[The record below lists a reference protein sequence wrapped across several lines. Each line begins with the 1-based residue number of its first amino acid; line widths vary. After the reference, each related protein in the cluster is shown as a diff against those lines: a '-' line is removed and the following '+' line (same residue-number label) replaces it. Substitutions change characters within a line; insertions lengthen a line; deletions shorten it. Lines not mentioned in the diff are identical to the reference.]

1 MATDLNKTASVS
13 ADIAEYLF
21 LRAASFIEENTK
33 YNGEYKLNAILGLTE
48 SMAATFAG
56 ITATGEEADTSTNIS
71 DAAREIQIKT
81 LK

>member
-21 LRAASFIEENTK
+21 MRAASFIEENTK
-33 YNGEYKLNAILGLTE
+33 YNGEYKLNAILGLTA
-48 SMAATFAG
+48 SMATTFAG
-56 ITATGEEADTSTNIS
+56 ITANDEETHTSTNIS
-71 DAAREIQIKT
+71 DAARAIQLKT